1 MIDPNRHPITE
12 LLDAVGSGDG
22 AARQRLWDA
31 VYAELRRM
39 TGGQMARD
47 AVGRTLQPTT
57 LVHECYFRLF
67 ADGKGQFANR
77 RHFFAA
83 AANAMR
89 RIRIDDARHRKRL
102 KRDGGRRVELDAD
115 TPAGEERDPATE
127 LAVDEALAK
136 LEQRDPRK
144 AEIVTMRFFADMT
157 INEIAAVLEVSP
169 RTVDNEW
176 RFARAWLHRE
186 LGEEG
191 TLARRHGEL

>member
-1 MIDPNRHPITE
+1 MAEPTHQPITE
-12 LLDAVGSGDG
+12 LLDAVGAGDEG
-22 AARQRLWDA
+22 ARRELWA
-31 VYAELRRM
+31 VVYSELRRM
-39 TGGQMARD
+39 AGGQMGRD
-47 AVGRTLQPTT
+47 AAGRTLQPTT

-67 ADGKGQFANR
+67 PDGKGQFANR

-102 KRDGGRRVELDAD
+102 KRDGRRRVELDAD
-115 TPAGEERDPATE
+115 TPAGAERDPATE
-127 LAVDEALAK
+127 LAVDEALGK
-136 LEQRDPRK
+136 LERIDPRK

-186 LGEEG
+186 LGEG
-191 TLARRHGEL
+191 T